1 MHLGINSKM
10 DFYKKA
16 VVIFLL
22 VVFSFILMIK
32 LVEPVIE
39 NQLSNIFADKKV
51 SKKLSKELINS
62 TEDFTPEKREF
73 YKNIIKK
80 LYIKWKPLM
89 NEAITEGQK
98 EIDSKN

>member
-1 MHLGINSKM
+1 M
-10 DFYKKA
+10 DFYKKTL
-16 VVIFLL
+16 VIFLL
-22 VVFSFILMIK
+22 VIFSFILMIK

-62 TEDFTPEKREF
+62 TEEFTPEKREF

-80 LYIKWKPLM
+80 LYIKWQPLI
-89 NEAITEGQK
+89 NEAITEGRK
-98 EIDSKN
+98 EIDTKN